1 MAAQSKGK
9 RVLGRLTALDVSRAK
24 TPGLRADGGG
34 LYLQTTAATA
44 RSWIFRYRP
53 PGRKTPRD
61 LGLGS
66 LATISLAQ
74 ARELARQARETL
86 AAGRDP
92 IEAKRETRA
101 KAQLDAARS
110 ISFKE
115 CATTYIAD
123 HKVGWS
129 EIHAAQW
136 ASSMERYA
144 YPIVGNL
151 AVAGINVALTLKI
164 LNPIWTS
171 KPETAS
177 RVRGRVESVL
187 DWAKA
192 RGYRSGDNPAR
203 WRGNLDHLLP
213 AKTRVRAVRHH
224 PALPY
229 DEIGV
234 FMVELRKQE
243 GVAARALEFTI
254 LTASRTSEVTGA
266 RPVEIDRAK
275 ALWTV
280 PADRI
285 KARREHRSPLA
296 PGALEILEE
305 MAPLSGAYVFP
316 GRKGR
321 ALGVNALL
329 GVIVRLGYSVTT
341 HGFRSS
347 FKDWSIERTN
357 YPGEMS
363 EMALAHVVPDK
374 TLRAYMRSDM
384 LEKRRRMMADWARFC
399 STVKVAGE
407 VVPIRAQSR
416 AGE

>member
-1 MAAQSKGK
+1 M
-9 RVLGRLTALDVSRAK
+9 
-24 TPGLRADGGG
+24 
-34 LYLQTTAATA
+34 
-44 RSWIFRYRP
+44 
-53 PGRKTPRD
+53 
-61 LGLGS
+61 
-66 LATISLAQ
+66 
-74 ARELARQARETL
+74 
-86 AAGRDP
+86 
-92 IEAKRETRA
+92 
-101 KAQLDAARS
+101 
-110 ISFKE
+110 
-115 CATTYIAD
+115 
-123 HKVGWS
+123 
-129 EIHAAQW
+129 
-136 ASSMERYA
+136 
-144 YPIVGNL
+144 
-151 AVAGINVALTLKI
+151 
-164 LNPIWTS
+164 
-171 KPETAS
+171 
-177 RVRGRVESVL
+177 
-187 DWAKA
+187 
-192 RGYRSGDNPAR
+192 
-203 WRGNLDHLLP
+203 
-213 AKTRVRAVRHH
+213 
-224 PALPY
+224 
-229 DEIGV
+229 
-234 FMVELRKQE
+234 
-243 GVAARALEFTI
+243 
-254 LTASRTSEVTGA
+254 TASRTSEVTGA